1 MAADLR
7 DIRLAIRDAVKAVL
21 PQVQCTG
28 YLLQNPAPPCFEV
41 ELGSTGIIYDRSM
54 QRGID
59 EWAFVLRGF
68 AGTALDETGQ
78 RTLDAWLNS
87 SGGVSIKAAIEAD
100 RTLGGT
106 VSDVQ
111 VDRVGQ
117 IRSYSPIANPTVQFY
132 GVEWTLQVITT
143 GD

>member
-1 MAADLR
+1 MAADLQ
-7 DIRLAIRDAVKAVL
+7 DIRLAIRDAIKNVL

-28 YLLQNPAPPCFEV
+28 YLLQAPNPPCFEV
-41 ELGSTGIIYDRSM
+41 ELGSTGVIYDRAM
-54 QRGID
+54 QRGLD
-59 EWAFVLRGF
+59 EWTFVVRGF
-68 AGTALDETGQ
+68 SGATLDEVAQ
-78 RTLDAWLNS
+78 RNMDAWLDS

-117 IRSYSPIANPTVQFY
+117 IRAYTPIANPTVQFY
-132 GVEWTLQVITT
+132 SVEWTLQVITT
-143 GD
+143 GA